1 MFDYVLTEEQKGI
14 QKEARA
20 FAKWIPKEMILD
32 MDADKIRFPHEYL
45 REAGKRGLLGVRF
58 PKKYGGREL
67 GWLDEGLINQE
78 ISGVS
83 HSLSCLWG
91 VGAGLVADAVVN
103 FGSEE
108 MKQEIVVPIAKGEQ
122 YASECLTEPRGGSD
136 FFGATTRARK
146 DGDDWILNGQK
157 RFIVGAEGADW
168 FMVYAV
174 TDPDAPPHSRLSAFM
189 VPRTA
194 GVETKY
200 IYGLMGTRGGGAG
213 RVLFND
219 VRVPERYVLNGINR
233 GFEVFIHMMVPERIG
248 TANSAVG
255 AVRPAI
261 EIATKYTSKRK
272 AFGAPIKDFQAVG
285 FKVADCVM
293 LHDAANSLI
302 YNTTLAIE
310 SKTVH
315 PGRVRR
321 MVSEA
326 KKFATDSSWDIVN
339 HCMQVLGGIG
349 YTNVYP
355 IERILRDIRLAMIW
369 TGTNEIMQLII
380 QNEWYKE
387 YEKVISK
394 SDDRRD
400 IEMDAENAD
409 QDDEKIYE

>member
-1 MFDYVLTEEQKGI
+1 MFDYLLTEEQKGI

-32 MDADKIRFPHEYL
+32 MDAEKIQFPHEYL

-67 GWLDEGLINQE
+67 SWIDEGLINQE

-122 YASECLTEPRGGSD
+122 YAAECLTEPRGGSD

-213 RVLFND
+213 RVFFND

-233 GFEVFIHMMVPERIG
+233 GFEVFIHMMVPERLG
-248 TANSAVG
+248 TANSAIG

-272 AFGAPIKDFQAVG
+272 AFGTPIKDFQAVG
-285 FKVADCVM
+285 FKVADCVT
-293 LHDAANSLI
+293 LHDAANSLV
-302 YNTTLAIE
+302 YTTTRAIE

-315 PGRVRR
+315 PNRVRR

-326 KKFATDSSWDIVN
+326 KKFATESSWEIIN

-355 IERILRDIRLAMIW
+355 IERIMRDIRLAMIW
-369 TGTNEIMQLII
+369 TGTNEIMQLVI

-394 SDDRRD
+394 SDRRD
-400 IEMDAENAD
+400 FEMDAENAD
-409 QDDEKIYE
+409 QDDEKVYE

>member
-1 MFDYVLTEEQKGI
+1 MFDYLLTEEQKGI

-32 MDADKIRFPHEYL
+32 MDAEKIQFPHEYL

-67 GWLDEGLINQE
+67 SWIDEGLINQE

-108 MKQEIVVPIAKGEQ
+108 MKQEIVVPISKGEQ
-122 YASECLTEPRGGSD
+122 YAAECLTEPRGGSD
-136 FFGATTRARK
+136 FFGSTTRARK

-189 VPRTA
+189 VPRTE

-213 RVLFND
+213 RVFFND

-233 GFEVFIHMMVPERIG
+233 GFEVFIHMMVPERLG
-248 TANSAVG
+248 TANSAIG

-261 EIATKYTSKRK
+261 EVATKYTSKRK
-272 AFGAPIKDFQAVG
+272 AFGKPIKDFQAVG
-285 FKVADCVM
+285 FKVADCVT

-315 PGRVRR
+315 PNRVRR

-326 KKFATDSSWDIVN
+326 KKFATESSWDIIN

-355 IERILRDIRLAMIW
+355 IERIMRDIRLAMIW

-394 SDDRRD
+394 SDRRD

-409 QDDEKIYE
+409 QDDEKVYE

>member
-1 MFDYVLTEEQKGI
+1 MFDYLLTEEQKGI

-20 FAKWIPKEMILD
+20 FAKWIPKELILD
-32 MDADKIRFPHEYL
+32 MDAEKIQFPHEFL

-67 GWLDEGLINQE
+67 SWIDEGLINQE

-108 MKQEIVVPIAKGEQ
+108 MKKEIVVPITKGEQ
-122 YASECLTEPRGGSD
+122 YAAECLTEPRGGSD
-136 FFGATTRARK
+136 FFGSTTRARK

-174 TDPDAPPHSRLSAFM
+174 TDPDALPHSRLSAFM
-189 VPRTA
+189 VPRTE

-213 RVLFND
+213 RVFFND

-233 GFEVFIHMMVPERIG
+233 GFEVFIHMMVPERLG
-248 TANSAVG
+248 TANSAIG

-261 EIATKYTSKRK
+261 EIATKYTSRRK
-272 AFGAPIKDFQAVG
+272 AFGTPIKDFQAVG
-285 FKVADCVM
+285 FKVADCVT

-310 SKTVH
+310 SETVH
-315 PGRVRR
+315 PNRIRR

-326 KKFATDSSWDIVN
+326 KKFATESSWDIIN

-355 IERILRDIRLAMIW
+355 IERILRDIRLSMIW

-394 SDDRRD
+394 SDRRD

>member
-1 MFDYVLTEEQKGI
+1 MFDYLLTEEQKGI

-32 MDADKIRFPHEYL
+32 MDAEKIQFPHEYL

-58 PKKYGGREL
+58 PKEYGGREL
-67 GWLDEGLINQE
+67 SWIDEGLINQE

-83 HSLSCLWG
+83 HSLACLWG

-108 MKQEIVVPIAKGEQ
+108 MKQEIVVPVAKGEQ
-122 YASECLTEPRGGSD
+122 YAAECLTEPRGGSD

-213 RVLFND
+213 RVFFND

-233 GFEVFIHMMVPERIG
+233 GFEVFIHMMVPERLG
-248 TANSAVG
+248 TANTAIG

-272 AFGAPIKDFQAVG
+272 AFGTPIKDFQAVG
-285 FKVADCVM
+285 FKVADCVA
-293 LHDAANSLI
+293 LHDAANSLV
-302 YNTTLAIE
+302 YTTPRAIE

-315 PGRVRR
+315 PNRVRR

-326 KKFATDSSWDIVN
+326 KKFATDSSWEIIN

-355 IERILRDIRLAMIW
+355 IERIMRDIRLAMIW
-369 TGTNEIMQLII
+369 TGTNEIMQLVI

-394 SDDRRD
+394 SDRRD
-400 IEMDAENAD
+400 FEMDAENAD
-409 QDDEKIYE
+409 QDDEKVYE

>member
-1 MFDYVLTEEQKGI
+1 MFDYLLTEEQKGI

-20 FAKWIPKEMILD
+20 FAKWIPKELILD
-32 MDADKIRFPHEYL
+32 MDTEKIQFPHEFL

-67 GWLDEGLINQE
+67 SWIDEGLINQE

-122 YASECLTEPRGGSD
+122 YAAECLTEPRGGSD
-136 FFGATTRARK
+136 FFGSTTRARK
-146 DGDDWILNGQK
+146 DGEDWILNGQK

-189 VPRTA
+189 VPRTE

-213 RVLFND
+213 RVFFND

-233 GFEVFIHMMVPERIG
+233 GFEVFIHMMVPERLG
-248 TANSAVG
+248 TANSAIG

-261 EIATKYTSKRK
+261 EIATKYTSRRK
-272 AFGAPIKDFQAVG
+272 AFGVPIKDFQAVG
-285 FKVADCVM
+285 FKVADCVT

-310 SKTVH
+310 SETVH
-315 PGRVRR
+315 PNRIRR

-326 KKFATDSSWDIVN
+326 KKFATESSWDIIN

-394 SDDRRD
+394 SDRRD
-400 IEMDAENAD
+400 IEMDAENSD

>member
-1 MFDYVLTEEQKGI
+1 MFDYLLTEEQKGI

-32 MDADKIRFPHEYL
+32 MDAEKIQFPHEYL

-58 PKKYGGREL
+58 PKEYGGREL
-67 GWLDEGLINQE
+67 SWIDEGLINQE

-83 HSLSCLWG
+83 HSLACLWG

-108 MKQEIVVPIAKGEQ
+108 MKQEIVVPVAKGEQ
-122 YASECLTEPRGGSD
+122 YAAECLTEPRGGSD

-213 RVLFND
+213 RVFFND

-233 GFEVFIHMMVPERIG
+233 GFEVFIHMMVPERLG
-248 TANSAVG
+248 TANTAIG

-272 AFGAPIKDFQAVG
+272 AFGTPIKDFQAVG
-285 FKVADCVM
+285 FKVADCVA
-293 LHDAANSLI
+293 LHDAANSLV
-302 YNTTLAIE
+302 YTTTRAIE

-315 PGRVRR
+315 PNRVRR

-326 KKFATDSSWDIVN
+326 KKFATDSSWEIIN

-355 IERILRDIRLAMIW
+355 IERIMRDIRLAMIW
-369 TGTNEIMQLII
+369 TGTNEIMQLVI

-394 SDDRRD
+394 SDRRD
-400 IEMDAENAD
+400 FEMDAENAD
-409 QDDEKIYE
+409 QDDEKVYE

>member
-1 MFDYVLTEEQKGI
+1 MFDYLLTEEQKGI

-20 FAKWIPKEMILD
+20 FAKWIPKELILD
-32 MDADKIRFPHEYL
+32 MDAEKIQFPHEFL

-67 GWLDEGLINQE
+67 SWIDEGLINQE

-108 MKQEIVVPIAKGEQ
+108 MKKEIVVPITKGEQ
-122 YASECLTEPRGGSD
+122 YAAECLTEPRGGSD
-136 FFGATTRARK
+136 FFGSTTRARK

-189 VPRTA
+189 VPRTES
-194 GVETKY
+194 VETKY

-213 RVLFND
+213 RVFFND

-233 GFEVFIHMMVPERIG
+233 GFEVFIHMMVPERLG
-248 TANSAVG
+248 AANSAIG

-272 AFGAPIKDFQAVG
+272 AFGTPIKDFQAVG
-285 FKVADCVM
+285 FKVADCVT

-310 SKTVH
+310 SETVH
-315 PGRVRR
+315 PNRIRR

-326 KKFATDSSWDIVN
+326 KKFATESSWDIIN

-355 IERILRDIRLAMIW
+355 IERILRDIRLSMIW

-394 SDDRRD
+394 SDRRD

>member
-1 MFDYVLTEEQKGI
+1 MFDYLLTEEQKGI

-20 FAKWIPKEMILD
+20 FAKWIPKELILD
-32 MDADKIRFPHEYL
+32 MDAEKIQFPHEFL

-67 GWLDEGLINQE
+67 SWIDEGLINQE

-122 YASECLTEPRGGSD
+122 YAAECLTEPRGGSD
-136 FFGATTRARK
+136 FFGSTTRARK

-174 TDPDAPPHSRLSAFM
+174 TDPDALPHSRLSAFM
-189 VPRTA
+189 VPRTE

-213 RVLFND
+213 RVFFND

-248 TANSAVG
+248 TANSAIG

-261 EIATKYTSKRK
+261 EIATKYTSRRK
-272 AFGAPIKDFQAVG
+272 AFGTPIKDFQAVG
-285 FKVADCVM
+285 FKVADCVT

-310 SKTVH
+310 SETVH
-315 PGRVRR
+315 PNRIRR

-326 KKFATDSSWDIVN
+326 KKFATESSWDIIN

-355 IERILRDIRLAMIW
+355 IERILRDIRLSMIW

-394 SDDRRD
+394 SDRRD

>member
-1 MFDYVLTEEQKGI
+1 MFDYLLTEEQKGI

-20 FAKWIPKEMILD
+20 FAKWIPKELILD
-32 MDADKIRFPHEYL
+32 MDAEKIQFPHEFL

-67 GWLDEGLINQE
+67 SWIDEGLINQE

-108 MKQEIVVPIAKGEQ
+108 MKKEIVVPITKGEQ
-122 YASECLTEPRGGSD
+122 YAAECLTEPRGGSD
-136 FFGATTRARK
+136 FFGSTTRARK

-174 TDPDAPPHSRLSAFM
+174 TDPDALPHSRLSAFM
-189 VPRTA
+189 VPRTE

-213 RVLFND
+213 RVFFND

-233 GFEVFIHMMVPERIG
+233 GFEVFIHMMVPERLG
-248 TANSAVG
+248 TANSAIG

-261 EIATKYTSKRK
+261 EIATKYTSRRK
-272 AFGAPIKDFQAVG
+272 AFGTPIKDFQAVG
-285 FKVADCVM
+285 FKVADCVT

-310 SKTVH
+310 SETVH
-315 PGRVRR
+315 PNRIRR

-326 KKFATDSSWDIVN
+326 KKFATESSWDIIN

-394 SDDRRD
+394 SDRRD

>member
-1 MFDYVLTEEQKGI
+1 MFDYLLTEEQKKI
-14 QKEARA
+14 QQEARA
-20 FAKWIPKEMILD
+20 FAKWIPKEMILG
-32 MDADKIRFPHEYL
+32 MDAEEIQFPHEFL
-45 REAGKRGLLGVRF
+45 REAGKRNLLGVRF

-67 GWLDEGLINQE
+67 GWIDEGLINQE

-83 HSLSCLWG
+83 HSLACLWG
-91 VGAGLVADAVVN
+91 VGAGLVADAIVN

-122 YASECLTEPRGGSD
+122 YAAECLTEPRGGSD

-189 VPRTA
+189 VPKTA

-213 RVLFND
+213 RVFFND
-219 VRVPERYVLNGINR
+219 VRVPERYVLNGINK
-233 GFEVFIHMMVPERIG
+233 GFEVFIHMMIPERLG
-248 TANSAVG
+248 TANSAIG

-272 AFGAPIKDFQAVG
+272 AFGSPIKDFQAVG
-285 FKVADCVM
+285 FKVADCVT
-293 LHDAANSLI
+293 LLDAANSLI
-302 YNTTLAIE
+302 YTTTRAIE

-315 PGRVRR
+315 PNRVRR

-326 KKFATDSSWDIVN
+326 KKLATESSWEIIN

-349 YTNVYP
+349 YTNIYP
-355 IERILRDIRLAMIW
+355 IERIMRDIRLAMIW
-369 TGTNEIMQLII
+369 TGTNEIMQMVI

-394 SDDRRD
+394 SDRRD
-400 IEMDAENAD
+400 FEMDAENAD
-409 QDDEKIYE
+409 QDDEKVYE

>member
-1 MFDYVLTEEQKGI
+1 MFDYLLTEEQKGI
-14 QKEARA
+14 QKEART
-20 FAKWIPKEMILD
+20 FAKWIPKELILD
-32 MDADKIRFPHEYL
+32 MDAEKIQFPHEFL

-67 GWLDEGLINQE
+67 SWIDEGLINQE

-108 MKQEIVVPIAKGEQ
+108 MKKEIVVPITKGEQ
-122 YASECLTEPRGGSD
+122 YAAECLTEPRGGSD
-136 FFGATTRARK
+136 FFGSTTRARK

-174 TDPDAPPHSRLSAFM
+174 TDPDALPHSRLSAFM
-189 VPRTA
+189 VPRTE

-213 RVLFND
+213 RVFFND

-248 TANSAVG
+248 TANSAIG

-272 AFGAPIKDFQAVG
+272 AFGRPIKDFQAVG
-285 FKVADCVM
+285 FKVADCVT

-310 SKTVH
+310 SETVH
-315 PGRVRR
+315 PNRIRR

-326 KKFATDSSWDIVN
+326 KKFATESSWDIIN

-355 IERILRDIRLAMIW
+355 IERILRDIRLSMIW

-394 SDDRRD
+394 SDRRD

>member
-1 MFDYVLTEEQKGI
+1 MFDYLLTEEQKGI

-32 MDADKIRFPHEYL
+32 MDAEKIQFPHEFL

-67 GWLDEGLINQE
+67 SWIDEGLINQE

-108 MKQEIVVPIAKGEQ
+108 MKKEIVVPITKGEQ
-122 YASECLTEPRGGSD
+122 YAAECLTEPRGGSD
-136 FFGATTRARK
+136 FFGSTTRARK

-174 TDPDAPPHSRLSAFM
+174 TDPDALPHSRLSAFM
-189 VPRTA
+189 VPRTE

-213 RVLFND
+213 RVFFND

-233 GFEVFIHMMVPERIG
+233 GFEVFIHMMVPERLG
-248 TANSAVG
+248 TANSAIG

-261 EIATKYTSKRK
+261 EIATKYTSRRK
-272 AFGAPIKDFQAVG
+272 AFGTPIKDFQAVG
-285 FKVADCVM
+285 FKVADCVT

-310 SKTVH
+310 SETVH
-315 PGRVRR
+315 PNRIRR

-326 KKFATDSSWDIVN
+326 KKFATESSWDIIN

-355 IERILRDIRLAMIW
+355 IERILRDIRLSMIW

-394 SDDRRD
+394 SDRRD

>member
-1 MFDYVLTEEQKGI
+1 MFDYLLTEEQKGI

-20 FAKWIPKEMILD
+20 FAKWIPKELILD
-32 MDADKIRFPHEYL
+32 MDAEKIQFPHEFL

-67 GWLDEGLINQE
+67 SWIDEGLINQE

-108 MKQEIVVPIAKGEQ
+108 MKKEIVVPITKGEQ
-122 YASECLTEPRGGSD
+122 YAAECLTEPRGGSD
-136 FFGATTRARK
+136 FFGSTTRARK

-189 VPRTA
+189 VPRTE

-213 RVLFND
+213 RVFFND

-233 GFEVFIHMMVPERIG
+233 GFEVFIHMMVPERLG
-248 TANSAVG
+248 TANSAIG

-261 EIATKYTSKRK
+261 EIATKYTSRRK
-272 AFGAPIKDFQAVG
+272 AFGTPIKDFQAVG
-285 FKVADCVM
+285 FKVADCVT

-310 SKTVH
+310 SETVH
-315 PGRVRR
+315 PNRIRR

-326 KKFATDSSWDIVN
+326 KKFATESSWDIIN

-355 IERILRDIRLAMIW
+355 IERIMRDIRLSMIW

-394 SDDRRD
+394 SDRRD

>member
-1 MFDYVLTEEQKGI
+1 MFDYLLTEEQKGI

-32 MDADKIRFPHEYL
+32 MDAEKIQFPHEFL
-45 REAGKRGLLGVRF
+45 REAGKRRLLGVRF

-67 GWLDEGLINQE
+67 SWIDEGLINQE

-91 VGAGLVADAVVN
+91 VGGGLVADAVVN

-122 YASECLTEPRGGSD
+122 YAAECLTEPRGGSD
-136 FFGATTRARK
+136 FFGSTTRARK

-189 VPRTA
+189 VPRTE

-213 RVLFND
+213 RVFFND

-233 GFEVFIHMMVPERIG
+233 GFEVFIHMMVPERLG
-248 TANSAVG
+248 AANSAIG

-272 AFGAPIKDFQAVG
+272 AFGSPIKDFQAVG
-285 FKVADCVM
+285 FKVADCVT

-302 YNTTLAIE
+302 YITTLAIE
-310 SKTVH
+310 SETVH
-315 PGRVRR
+315 PNRIRR

-326 KKFATDSSWDIVN
+326 KKFATESSWDIIN

-355 IERILRDIRLAMIW
+355 IERIMRDVRLSMIW
-369 TGTNEIMQLII
+369 TGTNEIMQLVI

-394 SDDRRD
+394 SDRRD

>member
-1 MFDYVLTEEQKGI
+1 MFDYLLTEEQKGI

-32 MDADKIRFPHEYL
+32 MDAEKIQFPHEYL
-45 REAGKRGLLGVRF
+45 REAGERGLLGVRF
-58 PKKYGGREL
+58 PKEYGGREL
-67 GWLDEGLINQE
+67 SWIDEGLINQE

-83 HSLSCLWG
+83 HSLACLWG

-108 MKQEIVVPIAKGEQ
+108 MKQEIVVPVAKGEQ
-122 YASECLTEPRGGSD
+122 YAAECLTEPRGGSD

-213 RVLFND
+213 RVFFND

-233 GFEVFIHMMVPERIG
+233 GFEVFIHMMVPERLG
-248 TANSAVG
+248 TANTAIG

-272 AFGAPIKDFQAVG
+272 AFGTPIKDFQAVG
-285 FKVADCVM
+285 FKVADCVA
-293 LHDAANSLI
+293 LHDAANSLV
-302 YNTTLAIE
+302 YTTTRAIE

-315 PGRVRR
+315 PNRVRR

-326 KKFATDSSWDIVN
+326 KKFATDSSWEIIN

-355 IERILRDIRLAMIW
+355 IERIMRDIRLAMIW
-369 TGTNEIMQLII
+369 TGTNEIMQLVI

-394 SDDRRD
+394 SDRRD
-400 IEMDAENAD
+400 FEMDAENAD
-409 QDDEKIYE
+409 QDDEKVYE

>member
-1 MFDYVLTEEQKGI
+1 MFDYLLTEEQKGI

-20 FAKWIPKEMILD
+20 FAKWIPKELILD
-32 MDADKIRFPHEYL
+32 MDAEKIQFPHEFL

-67 GWLDEGLINQE
+67 SWIDEGLINQE

-91 VGAGLVADAVVN
+91 VGGGLVADAVVN

-122 YASECLTEPRGGSD
+122 YAAECLTEPRGGSD

-174 TDPDAPPHSRLSAFM
+174 TDPDALPHSRLSAFM
-189 VPRTA
+189 VPRTE

-213 RVLFND
+213 RVFFND

-233 GFEVFIHMMVPERIG
+233 GFEVFIHMMVPERLG
-248 TANSAVG
+248 TANAAIG

-261 EIATKYTSKRK
+261 EIATKYTSRRK
-272 AFGAPIKDFQAVG
+272 AFGTPIKDFQAVG
-285 FKVADCVM
+285 FKLADCVT

-310 SKTVH
+310 SETVD
-315 PGRVRR
+315 PSRIRR
-321 MVSEA
+321 MVSET
-326 KKFATDSSWDIVN
+326 KKFATESSWDIIN

-355 IERILRDIRLAMIW
+355 IERIMRDIRLSMIW

-394 SDDRRD
+394 SNRRD

>member
-1 MFDYVLTEEQKGI
+1 MFDYLLTEEQKGV

-32 MDADKIRFPHEYL
+32 MDAEKIQFPHEYL

-67 GWLDEGLINQE
+67 SWIDEGLINQE

-103 FGSEE
+103 FGREE

-122 YASECLTEPRGGSD
+122 YAAECLTEPRGGSD

-168 FMVYAV
+168 FMVYAI

-189 VPRTA
+189 VPRTE

-213 RVLFND
+213 RVFFND

-233 GFEVFIHMMVPERIG
+233 GYEVFIHMMVPERLG
-248 TANSAVG
+248 TANSAIG

-272 AFGAPIKDFQAVG
+272 AFGKPIKDFQAVG
-285 FKVADCVM
+285 FKVADCVT
-293 LHDAANSLI
+293 LYDAVNSLI

-310 SKTVH
+310 SGTVH
-315 PGRVRR
+315 PNRLRR

-326 KKFATDSSWDIVN
+326 KKFATESSWEIIN

-349 YTNVYP
+349 YTNIYP
-355 IERILRDIRLAMIW
+355 IERIMRDIRLAMIW

-394 SDDRRD
+394 SDRRD

-409 QDDEKIYE
+409 QDDEKVYE

>member
-1 MFDYVLTEEQKGI
+1 MFDYLLTEEQKGI

-32 MDADKIRFPHEYL
+32 MDAEKIQFPHEYL

-67 GWLDEGLINQE
+67 SWIDEGLINQE

-122 YASECLTEPRGGSD
+122 YAAECLTEPRGGSD

-213 RVLFND
+213 RVFFND

-233 GFEVFIHMMVPERIG
+233 GFEVFIHMMVPERLG
-248 TANSAVG
+248 TANSAIG

-272 AFGAPIKDFQAVG
+272 AFGTPIKDFQAVG
-285 FKVADCVM
+285 FKVADCVT

-310 SKTVH
+310 SETVH
-315 PGRVRR
+315 PNRVRR

-326 KKFATDSSWDIVN
+326 KKFATESSWDIIN

-355 IERILRDIRLAMIW
+355 IERIMRDIRLAMIW

-394 SDDRRD
+394 SDRRD

-409 QDDEKIYE
+409 QDDEKVYE

>member
-1 MFDYVLTEEQKGI
+1 MFDYLLTEEQKGI

-32 MDADKIRFPHEYL
+32 MDAEKIQFPHEYL

-67 GWLDEGLINQE
+67 SWIDEGLINQE

-108 MKQEIVVPIAKGEQ
+108 MKQEIVVPISKGEQ
-122 YASECLTEPRGGSD
+122 YAAECLTEPRGGSD
-136 FFGATTRARK
+136 FFGSTTRARK

-189 VPRTA
+189 VPRTE

-213 RVLFND
+213 RVFFND

-233 GFEVFIHMMVPERIG
+233 GFEVFIHMMVPERLG
-248 TANSAVG
+248 TANSAIG

-272 AFGAPIKDFQAVG
+272 AFGKPIKDFQAVG
-285 FKVADCVM
+285 FKVADCVT

-315 PGRVRR
+315 PNRVRR

-326 KKFATDSSWDIVN
+326 KKFATESSWDIIN

-355 IERILRDIRLAMIW
+355 IERIMRDIRLAMIW

-394 SDDRRD
+394 SDRRD

-409 QDDEKIYE
+409 QDDEKVYE